1 VIQLLQ
7 ATYRNGQLVLEEKLG
22 DELEG
27 QKLQIIVFT
36 GSDSPEDK
44 KKRFVKFVD
53 RLEISLPDDYRFD
66 RQSLYDR

>member
-1 VIQLLQ
+1 MQLLQ

-27 QKLQIIVFT
+27 QKLQIIVFA
-36 GSDSPEDK
+36 GGDKPKDK
-44 KKRFVKFVD
+44 KKRFINFVD
-53 RLEISLPDDYRFD
+53 RLEILLPDDYQFD